1 MSHEV
6 RSIIGV
12 VLIAV
17 AVATL
22 VISFIVWRRLRQP
35 SALQVLRARL
45 PDRAA
50 QREAFRYLSQGVLPS
65 DPALRDLVCDVAQ
78 VTLHQFDPTIVF
90 ASVILLFVGE
100 GFERPSL
107 PLAVL
112 GVFYVA
118 ITVFSVLNRRRLKAA
133 ASRILAQEGRW
144 S

>member
-50 QREAFRYLSQGVLPS
+50 QREAFRYLSQGVVPS
-65 DPALRDLVCDVAQ
+65 DPALRDLVCDVAE

-90 ASVILLFVGE
+90 ASVILLLVGD
-100 GFERPSL
+100 GVLRPSL

-112 GVFYVA
+112 GVLYLA
-118 ITVFSVLNRRRLKAA
+118 STVFFVLSRRRLKAA
-133 ASRILAQEGRW
+133 AARILAEQQGGA
-144 S
+144 